1 LAEVTHINA
10 LDVQPALTE
19 SRRLAGPT
27 LSIIVPTFNE
37 AANIEALLSRLDDAL
52 LDLSWEV
59 VFVDD
64 DSTDGT
70 SDLVRAISQRDARV
84 RCIQRIGRRG
94 LSSACIEG
102 MLASSAPFIAVMDA
116 DLQHDER
123 ILQEMLRRL
132 RGEDL
137 DIVVG
142 SRYTEGGGVGD
153 WQNDR
158 AAMSRFA
165 TKLSRLVVHADLKDP
180 MSGFFMLRRD
190 AFMRTTRRL
199 SSLGFKIL
207 LDIFASAPAPLKFC
221 EVPYEFR
228 PRYAGESKLDSV
240 AMWDYGMLL
249 LDKLIGHVVPV
260 RFVMFSLVGVLG
272 LGIHLTVLALMVNAV
287 QTTFD
292 LAQTTATVVAMTGN
306 FLLNNYLTYRDKRL
320 RGLRLI
326 SGLLTFYAAC
336 GLGAIANIGAASYV
350 FQHHYSWWLSGI
362 AGVAIGA
369 VWNYAAT
376 SLFTWRNR

>member
-1 LAEVTHINA
+1 MKA
-10 LDVQPALTE
+10 LDAQTVLVE
-19 SRRLAGPT
+19 DRRLAGPT

-37 AANIEALLSRLDDAL
+37 AANIEALLSRLDATL
-52 LDLSWEV
+52 LGTSWEV
-59 VFVDD
+59 IFVDD

-70 SDLVRAISQRDARV
+70 ADLVRAISQRDGRV

-102 MLASSAPFIAVMDA
+102 MLASSAPFIAVMDG

-123 ILQEMLRRL
+123 VLPDMLQKL

-142 SRYTEGGGVGD
+142 SRYTQGGGVGD

-158 AAMSRFA
+158 ATMSRFA
-165 TKLSRLVVHADLKDP
+165 TKLSRLVVHVDLKDP
-180 MSGFFMLRRD
+180 MSGFFMLRRE

-207 LDIFASAPAPLKFC
+207 LDIFASAPAPLKFR
-221 EVPYEFR
+221 ELPYEFR
-228 PRYAGESKLDSV
+228 ARYAGESKLDSV

-249 LDKLIGHVVPV
+249 LDKLIGHVIPV
-260 RFVMFSLVGVLG
+260 RFVMFSLVGVVG
-272 LGIHLTVLALMVNAV
+272 LGIHLTVLAFMINAV
-287 QTTFD
+287 QASFD
-292 LAQTTATVVAMTGN
+292 AAQTTATLVAMTGN

-320 RGLRLI
+320 RGVRLI
-326 SGLLTFYAAC
+326 TGLLTFYAAC
-336 GLGAIANIGAASYV
+336 GLGAVANIGAASYV

>member
-1 LAEVTHINA
+1 MNA
-10 LDVQPALTE
+10 LDPQPVLAID
-19 SRRLAGPT
+19 RRLEGPI
-27 LSIIVPTFNE
+27 LSLVVPTFNE
-37 AANIEALLSRLDDAL
+37 VANIEALLARLDCAL
-52 LDLSWEV
+52 AGLSWEI

-70 SDLVRAISQRDARV
+70 ADLVRSISQRDWRV

-102 MLASSAPFIAVMDA
+102 MLATSAPFIAVMDA

-123 ILQEMLRRL
+123 VLPEMLEKL
-132 RGEDL
+132 REENL

-142 SRYTEGGGVGD
+142 SRYTHGGGVGD

-180 MSGFFMLRRD
+180 MSGFFLLRRET
-190 AFMRTTRRL
+190 FMRTTRNL

-207 LDIFASAPAPLKFC
+207 LDIFASAPTPLKFR
-221 EVPYEFR
+221 EVPFEFR
-228 PRYAGESKLDSV
+228 ARYAGESKLDSV
-240 AMWDYGMLL
+240 AVWDYGMLL
-249 LDKLIGHVVPV
+249 LDKLIGHVIPV

-272 LGIHLTVLALMVNAV
+272 LGIHLMVLATMINVAHV
-287 QTTFD
+287 AFD
-292 LAQTTATVVAMTGN
+292 AAQTTATFIAMTGN

-320 RGLRLI
+320 RGFRLI
-326 SGLLTFYAAC
+326 TGLLTFYAAC
-336 GLGAIANIGAASYV
+336 GIGAVANIGAASFA

-376 SLFTWRNR
+376 SLFTWRSR

>member
-1 LAEVTHINA
+1 MNA
-10 LDVQPALTE
+10 LEPQPALAID
-19 SRRLAGPT
+19 RRLGGPT
-27 LSIIVPTFNE
+27 LSLIVPTFNE
-37 AANIEALLSRLDDAL
+37 VANIEALLSRLDSAL
-52 LDLSWEV
+52 SEIPWEI

-70 SDLVRAISQRDARV
+70 ADLVRSISQRDGRV
-84 RCIQRIGRRG
+84 RCIQRIRRRG

-102 MLASSAPFIAVMDA
+102 ILATSAPFVAVMDA

-123 ILQEMLRRL
+123 VLPRMLQTLRT
-132 RGEDL
+132 ENL

-142 SRYTEGGGVGD
+142 SRYTAGGGVGD

-190 AFMRTTRRL
+190 VFMRTTRRL

-207 LDIFASAPAPLKFC
+207 LDIFASAPAPLKFQ

-228 PRYAGESKLDSV
+228 ARYAGESKLDSV

-249 LDKLIGHVVPV
+249 LDKLIGHVIPV
-260 RFVMFSLVGVLG
+260 RFVMFSIVGVLG
-272 LGIHLTVLALMVNAV
+272 LGIHLVILATMINVV

-292 LAQTTATVVAMTGN
+292 LAQTTATLVAMTGN

-320 RGLRLI
+320 RGARLI
-326 SGLLTFYAAC
+326 TGLLSFYAAC
-336 GLGAIANIGAASYV
+336 GIGAVANIGAASYV